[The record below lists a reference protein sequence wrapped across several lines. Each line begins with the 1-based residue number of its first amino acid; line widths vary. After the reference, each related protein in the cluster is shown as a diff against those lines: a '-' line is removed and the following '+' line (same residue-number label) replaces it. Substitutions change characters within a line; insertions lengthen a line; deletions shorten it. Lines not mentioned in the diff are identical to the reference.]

1 MATIPREFFDFLKM
15 VDGEVERPET
25 FLRQCAGAF
34 MANSATDQFDLI
46 GFDMVDCKRGVSICG
61 CIAWLLMSFSFCQ
74 VQCLMPESGHLCVER
89 SPKQMRGVL
98 LQYFLVWASAQTY
111 LCRLAQGLADRL
123 PAGSD
128 GSNRGESVGAL
139 LQAVRH
145 EEAKVHLDLPAL
157 LKVCLRVAP
166 LGSLMHSSL
175 CIGDQFGYYESQML
189 PAHRA
194 HRQACR
200 PSCKS

>member
-1 MATIPREFFDFLKM
+1 MWMHCLV
-15 VDGEVERPET
+15 VDVNFILSGSVPD
-25 FLRQCAGAF
+25 AGVGAF
-34 MANSATDQFDLI
+34 MRRAISKAN
-46 GFDMVDCKRGVSICG
+46 
-61 CIAWLLMSFSFCQ
+61 
-74 VQCLMPESGHLCVER
+74 ER
-89 SPKQMRGVL
+89 CASSVL
-98 LQYFLVWASAQTY
+98 LVWSSAQTY

-166 LGSLMHSSL
+166 LGAFMHSSL
-175 CIGDQFGYYESQML
+175 CIGDKFGCFESQML
-189 PAHRA
+189 PAHGA

-200 PSCKS
+200 PSCKSEESWGSHFVFPLVA